1 MEFIWSFCY
10 FSFTW
15 GCFRFWKKGIW
26 VYENDKLVEGSPFVS
41 LRQAA
46 LAINSPN
53 STKSFKVDTGILFKG
68 KYTFY
73 SKPKNN
79 F

>member
-1 MEFIWSFCY
+1 M
-10 FSFTW
+10 
-15 GCFRFWKKGIW
+15 
-26 VYENDKLVEGSPFVS
+26 S
-41 LRQAA
+41 LKQAA